1 MQIQVH
7 TDAHIEGRD
16 ALVRWV
22 EAEATEKLA
31 RLRDRVTRVEIHFS
45 VTNGDKSSEKHMR
58 CVIEARLSGLPALA
72 ASHQAA
78 TLADAFSGATAK
90 LRHAMEGSV
99 ERIKDR
105 HGRDSIRREGH
116 AEAES
121 VAGADR
127 ADDAADD
134 AAEDAAD
141 ADFGDRGAG
150 TPPRADAA

>member
-16 ALVRWV
+16 AFVRWV

-31 RLRDRVTRVEIHFS
+31 RLRDRITRVEIHFS

-99 ERIKDR
+99 ERIKER
-105 HGRDSIRREGH
+105 HGRDSIRGEGH
-116 AEAES
+116 DVVEHAQA
-121 VAGADR
+121 ADNM
-127 ADDAADD
+127 DEAADD
-134 AAEDAAD
+134 VDFTDLGEGVPPKAGAA
-141 ADFGDRGAG
+141 
-150 TPPRADAA
+150 